1 MQDRQLLPALDG
13 WVVGVD
19 LGELLSEKL
28 GLLLLPG
35 LEIAGESA
43 LRKSVYAVGGV
54 IGVLVASS
62 CFITSSNPSAGLL
75 GSSEGSGADLG
86 VLSAGSSGFG
96 ERGVRMVGRD
106 DSEAVDFR
114 GDGLDWAKTGGEG
127 SVEVGSG
134 EPEGMIVE
142 RSPSMYYEYIEK

>member
-1 MQDRQLLPALDG
+1 M
-13 WVVGVD
+13 VGVD

-28 GLLLLPG
+28 ALLLLPG
-35 LEIAGESA
+35 LEIAGDSA

-54 IGVLVASS
+54 IGVLVSSS
-62 CFITSSNPSAGLL
+62 CFITSSKPGAGLL
-75 GSSEGSGADLG
+75 GSSEGRVADLG

-114 GDGLDWAKTGGEG
+114 GDGLDCAKIGDEG
-127 SVEVGSG
+127 SVAVGSG
-134 EPEGMIVE
+134 EAEGMIAGQ
-142 RSPSMYYEYIEK
+142 SSSMYYEYIEK

>member
-1 MQDRQLLPALDG
+1 M
-13 WVVGVD
+13 VGVD

-28 GLLLLPG
+28 ALLLLPG

-54 IGVLVASS
+54 IGVLVSSS
-62 CFITSSNPSAGLL
+62 CFITSSKPGAGLL
-75 GSSEGSGADLG
+75 GSSEGRVADLG

-106 DSEAVDFR
+106 DSEAVDFK
-114 GDGLDWAKTGGEG
+114 GDGFDCAEVGMEG
-127 SVEVGSG
+127 SIEVDSG
-134 EPEGMIVE
+134 EAEGMIAGP
-142 RSPSMYYEYIEK
+142 SASMYYEYIEK